1 MRYDN
6 WDKAFVE
13 YMGDLE
19 KQKPVVFCGDL
30 NVAHT
35 EDDIARPKEN
45 IGNAGFTDEERE
57 RFRDLLT
64 GGFVDTFRMFTL
76 GNGYYTWWSNL
87 GGARSRNIGWRIDYF
102 LVSESLKNKVQS
114 AKILDTQMGSDH
126 CPVTI
131 EISI

>member
-6 WDKAFVE
+6 WDKAFIE

-57 RFRDLLT
+57 RFGDMLK

-102 LVSESLKNKVQS
+102 LVSKSLTAKVS
-114 AKILDTQMGSDH
+114 EAKILMDHMGSDH
-126 CPVTI
+126 CPVTLLI
-131 EISI
+131 Q